1 LHWLPIA
8 TADISL
14 GVMLVSAV
22 ILLLH
27 VLVVWR
33 ICRALGPDARLAPL
47 IAAGVTAFYFPLV
60 FWSLRGM
67 EVGLLVLLIDLAV
80 LQCVQVN
87 RIDSATAVL
96 IGATLAAAMAVR
108 MDAALQ
114 AFVILAYVW
123 AARKASTRQLAILAG
138 IVGATIA
145 AILVFQQAYFGDALP
160 NTYYQKMAGG
170 ELVERLQ
177 HGTLVFLK
185 YALRDVLLL
194 ALVAAT
200 GFWMHGQVRAHDAAL
215 LASLFVVQCLY
226 SVWIG
231 GDYAE
236 PEVAAANRFITQGM
250 APLFILYSLNLESAL
265 AGQRVAREGSESPV
279 RASLLSVGVV
289 LVTLLIISGA
299 PWLAW
304 AKDNAPLLKADIRRV
319 RAGLAIAGNTSADIT
334 IAVHAAG
341 QIPYYSQRRAIDLL
355 GLNDPVIARGP
366 RSTAFYPGHDKWNYE
381 HSIAGL
387 QPDLIADN
395 WIRLGD
401 YIKGRANYRKLANGM
416 YIRVD
421 TTLVDEAGLLSAF
434 P

>member
-1 LHWLPIA
+1 
-8 TADISL
+8 
-14 GVMLVSAV
+14 
-22 ILLLH
+22 
-27 VLVVWR
+27 
-33 ICRALGPDARLAPL
+33 
-47 IAAGVTAFYFPLV
+47 
-60 FWSLRGM
+60 
-67 EVGLLVLLIDLAV
+67 
-80 LQCVQVN
+80 
-87 RIDSATAVL
+87 
-96 IGATLAAAMAVR
+96 
-108 MDAALQ
+108 
-114 AFVILAYVW
+114 
-123 AARKASTRQLAILAG
+123 
-138 IVGATIA
+138 
-145 AILVFQQAYFGDALP
+145 
-160 NTYYQKMAGG
+160 
-170 ELVERLQ
+170 
-177 HGTLVFLK
+177 
-185 YALRDVLLL
+185 
-194 ALVAAT
+194 
-200 GFWMHGQVRAHDAAL
+200 
-215 LASLFVVQCLY
+215 VQCLY

-265 AGQRVAREGSESPV
+265 AGQRVAREGSESAV

-401 YIKGRANYRKLANGM
+401 YIKGRADYRKVANGM